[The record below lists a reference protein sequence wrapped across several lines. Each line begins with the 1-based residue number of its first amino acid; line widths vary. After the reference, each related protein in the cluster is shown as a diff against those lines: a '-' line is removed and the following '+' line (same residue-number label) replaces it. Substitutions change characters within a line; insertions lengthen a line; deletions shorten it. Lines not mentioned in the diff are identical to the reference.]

1 MSNNTDWQQIARAF
15 GLLTLIGITILANI
29 AVGFWLGK
37 FIDSFFHFELFFK
50 IIGIILGVIS
60 GFYSVYR
67 LINNILG
74 DNNEHK

>member
-1 MSNNTDWQQIARAF
+1 MKNNTNWQQIAQAF

-37 FIDSFFHFELFFK
+37 VIDNYLNFDLFFK
-50 IIGIILGVIS
+50 IIGIIIGVIS

-67 LINNILG
+67 LTNGILG
-74 DNNEHK
+74 DNNEDK